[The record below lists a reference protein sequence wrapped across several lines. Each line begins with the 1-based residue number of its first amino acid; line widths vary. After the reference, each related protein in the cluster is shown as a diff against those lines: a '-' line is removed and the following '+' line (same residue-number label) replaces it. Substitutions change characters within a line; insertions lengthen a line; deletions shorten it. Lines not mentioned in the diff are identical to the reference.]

1 MDGPYQTQKKLL
13 SASCLWALVFIRIIR
28 IKLFSPIFRDGRTSQ
43 DSNFNNEEICK
54 LNLLSVKFCSH
65 QPNYIIIEIMK
76 FIKILWLIYFPH
88 AATKYFLSH
97 YFIFYSILYSERH
110 TVQVDNF
117 CQYLYNA
124 WSFKYITD
132 SFIGQ
137 TFLFSMCFFFRC
149 TVD

>member
-13 SASCLWALVFIRIIR
+13 SASRLWALVFIRIIR

-54 LNLLSVKFCSH
+54 LNLMSVKFCSH

-76 FIKILWLIYFPH
+76 FIKILWLIYFSQLPNIFPSLFFFI
-88 AATKYFLSH
+88 TLYKYSG
-97 YFIFYSILYSERH
+97 RH
-110 TVQVDNF
+110 MVKVDNF

-124 WSFKYITD
+124 WSFKYITG
-132 SFIGQ
+132 FIHWSNSC
-137 TFLFSMCFFFRC
+137 FRCAFFFC
-149 TVD
+149 YTVD